1 MALKAAQN
9 NHAAILELCIDEG
22 AALSDLDLE
31 DETESDEILKVLITK
46 GLLDINKDLET
57 GGDMLI
63 NAVWELKYN
72 FTAWLLEHG
81 AEPNSGHLMA
91 DSTSAI
97 TAAAERGRTD
107 FSQLLV
113 EHGATVSGSGA
124 LAAAA
129 GNKHFAMVQ
138 WLLDQGAD
146 VDEIGVHDYGDRR
159 KLTHEGTALHKAAA
173 NGDVEMAKLLIA
185 RGVKLQVKD
194 PLQRTPL
201 MRALEE
207 KQEEAAA
214 YLRSVDSTE

>member
-1 MALKAAQN
+1 MALRAAQN

-31 DETESDEILKVLITK
+31 DGTESDDILKVFITK
-46 GLLDINKDLET
+46 GVLDVNKDQET

-81 AEPNSGHLMA
+81 SDPNSGHLMA

-113 EHGATVSGSGA
+113 RYGAKVSRSGA
-124 LAAAA
+124 LA
-129 GNKHFAMVQ
+129 
-138 WLLDQGAD
+138 D
-146 VDEIGVHDYGDRR
+146 
-159 KLTHEGTALHKAAA
+159 
-173 NGDVEMAKLLIA
+173 AK
-185 RGVKLQVKD
+185 G
-194 PLQRTPL
+194 
-201 MRALEE
+201 
-207 KQEEAAA
+207 
-214 YLRSVDSTE
+214 